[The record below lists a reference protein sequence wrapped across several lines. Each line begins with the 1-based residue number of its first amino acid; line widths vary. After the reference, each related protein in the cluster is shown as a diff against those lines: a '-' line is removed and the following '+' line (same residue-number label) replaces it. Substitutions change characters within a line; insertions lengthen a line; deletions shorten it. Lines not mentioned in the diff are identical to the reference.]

1 MLHDEGIAVA
11 KFNWGDLY
19 GGGAFRWLI
28 RGVVLGSLALLLI
41 LYRLAHVN
49 IFVAI
54 LISSTVFIVGLT
66 ITYVL
71 FITGRIKIKL

>member
-1 MLHDEGIAVA
+1 MA

-28 RGVVLGSLALLLI
+28 RAVVLGSLVLLLL
-41 LYRLAHVN
+41 LYRLLHVN
-49 IFVAI
+49 IFVSI
-54 LISSTVFIVGLT
+54 LISSTVFIAGLT
-66 ITYVL
+66 IIYVL